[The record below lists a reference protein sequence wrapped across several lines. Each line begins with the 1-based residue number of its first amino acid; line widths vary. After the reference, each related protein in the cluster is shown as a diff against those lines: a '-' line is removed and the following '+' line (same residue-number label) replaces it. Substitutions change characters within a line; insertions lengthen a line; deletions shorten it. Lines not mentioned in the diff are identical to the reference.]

1 MKNALVALGWIAF
14 SIGGLLT
21 LLTLIFA
28 FSIGIRIVGVLLAVF
43 GVGGFLCYVV
53 WSWWTECVIAP
64 LRSKKRKPRPK
75 GHR

>member
-1 MKNALVALGWIAF
+1 MRNALVAIGWIAF

-28 FSIGIRIVGVLLAVF
+28 FSIGIRIVGVLLAIF
-43 GVGGFLCYVV
+43 GVGGFICYVV
-53 WSWWTECVIAP
+53 WSWWTECVVEP
-64 LRSKKRKPRPK
+64 WRKKRKPRSK